1 MRQHAHALQKTPRH
15 RHMERN
21 IFSFSSKAVPNT
33 LFHVAFFSG
42 IEGLNKLFNFHITL
56 LHSDTTLDPGRLLS
70 APCRFE
76 ILREGGEAAVF
87 SGYLDSVEQKGRYGD
102 FITCEVHLRPAFA
115 KLERIVQSTI
125 FLNKTVEEVLRDL
138 LHSQQFFSFPYEF
151 NILQTDYPR
160 QEFSMQYQESI
171 YEYAS
176 WRMEEQGIYFYFE
189 EINGRD
195 TVIFSDD
202 PHAHK
207 TGEDLLLQYR
217 PVSGMEGNHFEEV
230 IHNFS
235 LQQQSQPRQVVIRS
249 CSWHNPN
256 AVILGKATVD
266 PAGIGDVYLTNE
278 YVETSEQ
285 AKRLAR
291 IRAQELQCRARIFH
305 GASSVPLLRPGRV
318 FRLAGHYC
326 EAFNKNY
333 LVTEIHHEGR
343 QDAYL
348 HLKLGLPAQPGDEQ
362 LYYRNSFTCQEA
374 ERPFRPARTARR
386 TSIPG
391 VLHAFVAGE
400 GSGKTA
406 YMDEFG
412 RYKLYFPFDVSG
424 RSGGN
429 CSCWIRRAL
438 PQVGK
443 NSGLALP
450 LQPGSEV
457 LVTFENGNPDLPV
470 ITGALA
476 NAETGSVSSMSN
488 PHMQGLRSA
497 GGNSI
502 SINNADTKQGLS
514 LHSAGG
520 GTLGFQSGSL
530 EIGYLNS
537 ANWLQFADMAMTH
550 ISGIASSIRS
560 FKSASLTTTTLKQQK
575 CAIASAILQ
584 AVAQCCDIGTDI
596 NNQTGLASAS
606 GGLKALAMLLSA
618 NTEPSIQLL
627 NLISKNSDTDNTTY
641 RTTISAGPDK
651 SGLEANIFQSRNEQ
665 LGIIL
670 ASLITKTAS
679 ISLQSKNADDT
690 RKEMDAK
697 SKEADATIAK
707 YNEDTSQS
715 DSSKTDSDKQQ
726 ATLSDLDKDTVKLLT
741 SLAEEDKKYANI
753 AKVTSVCQPVITGV
767 SELLPEILAC
777 ILLFSEK
784 KTADN
789 YHGIL
794 LDARQS
800 NINMVA
806 RDAISQHAARGHLR
820 NTLELGGLLTVAPE
834 ASNKAIGEKK
844 GSDSTST
851 TNINI
856 LKPYN
861 ENVIN
866 LGTYLPNNS
875 DHATDFMA
883 QDDPV
888 FEKAYW
894 YNKKQ
899 VNNYINI
906 NFEQDINLRKKD
918 TFIAD
923 TTHLHTMRN
932 DKAYLYSKHQAH
944 IRGGYALELS
954 AGDITESS
962 KKTGRILLLGQGQ
975 ASVPKN
981 INPPPV
987 FNYNFPPH
995 GVTILSSNSSILL
1008 ESRSKNEHNI
1018 YQNNTS
1024 KSGNND
1030 VAPLSGALLGTKEFQ
1045 LYCKNVANV
1054 EDVTAIQGQD
1064 KKLTLTVSNGGTK
1077 ATVELTDESITLS
1090 AAGATLTIS
1099 GGNIT
1104 LKAAERNSID
1114 IGCIKFDNS
1123 KISCN
1128 NGILQLQNGA
1138 IKIVSNSRKKQ

>member
-1 MRQHAHALQKTPRH
+1 
-15 RHMERN
+15 MEQN
-21 IFSFSSKAVPNT
+21 IFSFSSEAFPDT

-42 IEGLNKLFNFHITL
+42 KEGLNKLFDFHITL
-56 LHSDTTLDPGRLLS
+56 LHSDTSLDPGRLLS

-76 ILREGGEAAVF
+76 VLREGGEAAVF
-87 SGYLDSVEQKGRYGD
+87 SGYLDSIEQKGRYGD

-115 KLERIVQSTI
+115 KLERLVQSTI
-125 FLNKTVEEVLRDL
+125 FLNKTVEEVLREL
-138 LHSQQFFSFPYEF
+138 LHSQRFFFFPHEF
-151 NILQTDYPR
+151 KILQTDYPR
-160 QEFSMQYQESI
+160 QEFAMQYQESI
-171 YEYAS
+171 YEYAA

-189 EINGRD
+189 ERDGRD
-195 TVIFSDD
+195 TVIFADD
-202 PHAHK
+202 PHVHK
-207 TGEDLLLQYR
+207 TGEDLLLHYR

-256 AVILGKATVD
+256 TVILGKATVD
-266 PAGIGDVYLTNE
+266 PAGLGDVYLTNE
-278 YVETSEQ
+278 YVETSGQ
-285 AKRLAR
+285 AERLAR

-326 EAFNKNY
+326 EAFNKDY

-348 HLKLGLPAQPGDEQ
+348 HLKLGLPVQPGNEQ

-386 TSIPG
+386 NSIPG
-391 VLHAFVAGE
+391 VLHAFVVGE

-429 CSCWIRRAL
+429 SSCWIRRAL

-502 SINNADTKQGLS
+502 SINNADTKQGLA

-537 ANWLQFADMAMTH
+537 ANWLQVADMAMTT

-560 FKSASLTTTTLKQQK
+560 FKSASLVTTRPDEEQYLI
-575 CAIASAILQ
+575 IASAAMQ
-584 AVAQCCDIGTDI
+584 AIAQICDLSHEITDS
-596 NNQTGLASAS
+596 QGLIHAS
-606 GGLKALAMLLSA
+606 GILKTLAMFTA
-618 NTEPSIQLL
+618 VDAAPFWKIKKW
-627 NLISKNSDTDNTTY
+627 IKKDSKTHGAKGPDHASDATY

-670 ASLITKTAS
+670 ASLFLKTAS
-679 ISLQSKNADDT
+679 ISLQSANTHNT

-697 SKEADATIAK
+697 SKEADATITK
-707 YNEDTSQS
+707 YENLTSPGAGS
-715 DSSKTDSDKQQ
+715 ETDSDKQQ
-726 ATLSDLDKDTVKLLT
+726 ASLSELEKDMVEHLT
-741 SLAEEDKKYANI
+741 SLAEEDKKYAEN
-753 AKVTSVCQPVITGV
+753 AKITSSYQPVITGV
-767 SELLPEILAC
+767 SELLPEILAF
-777 ILLFSEK
+777 ILLFNKGEQ
-784 KTADN
+784 KTEND

-794 LDARQS
+794 LDARES

-820 NTLELGGLLTVAPE
+820 NTLELEELLTGKASE
-834 ASNKAIGEKK
+834 ASKKAIGEQIAL
-844 GSDSTST
+844 DSPDITNTLNIQELYGNNPINWGTSLSAT
-851 TNINI
+851 SNAAANAATSAASNPPAN
-856 LKPYN
+856 P
-861 ENVIN
+861 
-866 LGTYLPNNS
+866 PPP
-875 DHATDFMA
+875 HATDFMTKG
-883 QDDPV
+883 DPV

-894 YNKKQ
+894 YQKKTSGQ
-899 VNNYINI
+899 VVT
-906 NFEQDINLRKKD
+906 EDANLRKKV

-923 TTHLHTMRN
+923 TTHLHTMHN
-932 DKAYLYSKHQAH
+932 DWAYLYSKNNAH
-944 IRGGYALELS
+944 IRGGHALELS
-954 AGDITESS
+954 AGDITKSS
-962 KKTGRILLLGQGQ
+962 GISGRILLQGT
-975 ASVPKN
+975 AISN
-981 INPPPV
+981 GS
-987 FNYNFPPH
+987 PH
-995 GVTILSSNSSILL
+995 GVTILSSDSSILL
-1008 ESRSKNEHNI
+1008 ESRSKNVHDI
-1018 YQNNTS
+1018 YQNNT
-1024 KSGNND
+1024 GQPD
-1030 VAPLSGALLGTKEFQ
+1030 PLSGALFGTKEFK
-1045 LYCKNVANV
+1045 LYCKEKVTNTV

-1064 KKLTLTVSNGGTK
+1064 KKLTLTVSNGGTE
-1077 ATVELTDESITLS
+1077 ATVELTEKSITLS
-1090 AAGATLTIS
+1090 ADGATLTIS

-1104 LKAAERNSID
+1104 LKAAENKPIN
-1114 IGCIKFDNS
+1114 IGCVKFDN
-1123 KISCN
+1123 N
-1128 NGILQLQNGA
+1128 NIASPNRILQLQEGA
-1138 IKIVSNSRKKQ
+1138 IKIIDG